1 MEGIPGWA
9 SQNLKQPDE
18 GTISHNGRMRRG
30 GERQAPR
37 EVDDGDGR
45 AAWPTATTCAV
56 ADDDG
61 CAGWPMTSIARSPS
75 LRRGVVAV
83 AVEGRRRRSGGGVGL
98 AGSGLGQRRRRLA
111 GEVSARSP
119 SSRSPLSLQPSP
131 SPTPDSAAP
140 CCLTGRLADNS
151 ALDSDTPGTPAQR
164 RLVGRLADNW
174 LALLFK
180 AVELLLAVA
189 MASGGADRRAGG
201 AVGERRG

>member
-1 MEGIPGWA
+1 MAEA
-9 SQNLKQPDE
+9 RR
-18 GTISHNGRMRRG
+18 GRSGGVCDGRRRGARVAMRRL
-30 GERQAPR
+30 RIPFPR
-37 EVDDGDGR
+37 
-45 AAWPTATTCAV
+45 
-56 ADDDG
+56 
-61 CAGWPMTSIARSPS
+61 
-75 LRRGVVAV
+75 LRVIAV

-98 AGSGLGQRRRRLA
+98 ADRPRRARLPA
-111 GEVSARSP
+111 SRAVASSA
-119 SSRSPLSLQPSP
+119 PLSLQPSP

-189 MASGGADRRAGG
+189 MASVSGSAA
-201 AVGERRG
+201 AWERRGRRDLGAARARSCVGLLPGARVVSLRKAVAPCKEPCPPAWRRVPNWGDDSR

>member
-18 GTISHNGRMRRG
+18 GTTSHNGCPGSR
-30 GERQAPR
+30 
-37 EVDDGDGR
+37 
-45 AAWPTATTCAV
+45 
-56 ADDDG
+56 
-61 CAGWPMTSIARSPS
+61 
-75 LRRGVVAV
+75 VVAV

-98 AGSGLGQRRRRLA
+98 AGSGLEQQRRRLA

-119 SSRSPLSLQPSP
+119 SSRSPLSLQPSLSP

-164 RLVGRLADNW
+164 RLAGRLADNW

-180 AVELLLAVA
+180 AAELLLAVA